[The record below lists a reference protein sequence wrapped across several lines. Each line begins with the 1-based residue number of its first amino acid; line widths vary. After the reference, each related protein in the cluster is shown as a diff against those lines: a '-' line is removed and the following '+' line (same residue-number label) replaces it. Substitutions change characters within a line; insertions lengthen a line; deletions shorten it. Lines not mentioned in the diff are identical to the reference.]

1 MEVDMETAL
10 INQFA
15 GVNVTVPEP
24 TSLALFG
31 IGLLGMVLAS
41 RRRSSSRVCT

>member
-1 MEVDMETAL
+1 METAL